1 MQTDLWPWIHFFRD
15 AFRLKVEASSWHILV
30 LQFWAYIGS
39 AVGEGCNQRY
49 QEEKYLF
56 RKRKGEWEEK
66 GRQIFGEWGRHI
78 LALQSAKDELILLT
92 VHLLARTCK
101 DCRRQTP
108 NISLLWYSAG
118 SALCFR
124 TKRQQLRLCLLMYCW
139 KYCTFGTP
147 FLKKHGQTQ
156 IQRCIIGNTVCRTLP
171 DSLPVVPHNGESAA
185 LREQYFRYYL
195 LPQFAS
201 HSNIHGKMCTFYAST

>member
-1 MQTDLWPWIHFFRD
+1 MQIDLWPWIHFFRD

-30 LQFWAYIGS
+30 LQFWAYICS
-39 AVGEGCNQRY
+39 AVLGIYRFCSRRRMNQLY

-66 GRQIFGEWGRHI
+66 GRQIFGEWRRHI

-124 TKRQQLRLCLLMYCW
+124 TKRQQLRLCSLMYCW

-147 FLKKHGQTQ
+147 FLKKTWA
-156 IQRCIIGNTVCRTLP
+156 NTNTKM
-171 DSLPVVPHNGESAA
+171 
-185 LREQYFRYYL
+185 YYWKYCL
-195 LPQFAS
+195 S
-201 HSNIHGKMCTFYAST
+201 HTPR